1 MNASK
6 LGRSWR
12 IGLVRSFPARMRRPR
27 DRFVASVLVLSLL
40 CALLVIPLT
49 SSLTGKWMSQVF
61 SVLIFGVLLAYVRGL
76 SEKGVVYV
84 AAVLGLAYLFAI
96 SLTEGHLY
104 SSTLA
109 WVTLIPLAIFYVV
122 DPKAGGLW
130 MVLVIAV
137 DLLMAG
143 VAWVWGDQF
152 ASMNIAELPLMSLLD
167 YVLVSV
173 TLFLVPNFY
182 QQELEQHLQGRQ
194 QRQRELQ
201 AKQLELEQM
210 LRMREHFIG
219 TVSHE
224 LRTPMNAILGLNA
237 VLLERVQ
244 GNPDARKVLEYTRQS
259 ADHLMTVI
267 NDVLD
272 YSQFSSGNISA
283 RSERFAL
290 LETVHAAFD
299 LFQPKVKSTQLRYIC
314 QVAPEVPQWV
324 ETDKHRLMQVL
335 VNLLGNAIKFTHQGQ
350 VVLRVAVRPEGLE
363 FAVEDTGIGIAPQ
376 QQQRIFERFSQADAS
391 IQGRF
396 GGSGLGL
403 TISLQL
409 VHILGGKLQLES
421 QEGVGSRFWFCLP
434 LKAVAAPMAT
444 PAALASTPASAHHAL
459 RFLVV
464 DDHPINRLLVR
475 LLLQRKWPNA
485 LIVEVEDGVQAMHA
499 LSTQAGFDLVLL
511 DMVMPVMDGIETACA
526 MRASADALTRQTPVL
541 GLTAN
546 VSTLDLQRFKNAGLD
561 GLLLKPFE
569 TLRLYSEVERLT
581 AHAKPASARA

>member
-1 MNASK
+1 MNTRQ
-6 LGRSWR
+6 LWRSLR
-12 IGLVRSFPARMRRPR
+12 IGLVRRFPARIRQPR
-27 DRFVASVLVLSLL
+27 DKFFTRVLALALVSAVLAIFLTPSVTGQWLS
-40 CALLVIPLT
+40 
-49 SSLTGKWMSQVF
+49 GVF
-61 SVLIFGVLLAYVRGL
+61 SVLIFCILVAFVRGL
-76 SEKGVVYV
+76 PEKGVVYL
-84 AAVLGLAYLFAI
+84 AAVLGLAYIFTI
-96 SLTEGHLY
+96 SLTEGHVY
-104 SSTLA
+104 SSTMA
-109 WVTLIPLAIFYVV
+109 WIALIPLAIFYVIH
-122 DPKAGGLW
+122 PAAGAVW
-130 MVLVIAV
+130 MVLAIVIEA
-137 DLLMAG
+137 LMAG

-152 ASMNIAELPLMSLLD
+152 ASMNIPELPLMSLMD
-167 YVLVSV
+167 YLLVSV
-173 TLFLVPNFY
+173 TIFLVPNFY
-182 QQELEQHLQGRQ
+182 QQELEAHLQARR

-244 GNPDARKVLEYTRQS
+244 ANPRALKVLEYTRQS

-272 YSQFSSGNISA
+272 YSQFSSGHISA
-283 RSERFAL
+283 RAERFAL

-324 ETDKHRLMQVL
+324 ESDKHRLMQVL
-335 VNLLGNAIKFTHQGQ
+335 VNLLGNAIKFTREGQ
-350 VVLRVAVRPEGLE
+350 VALRVTARDGGLE
-363 FAVEDTGIGIAPQ
+363 FAVEDTGIGIATQ

-403 TISLQL
+403 TISQHL
-409 VHILGGKLQLES
+409 VHILGGQLQLES
-421 QEGVGSRFWFCLP
+421 KEGAGSRFWFWLP
-434 LKAVAAPMAT
+434 LQAVAAPQAT
-444 PAALASTPASAHHAL
+444 PMALAQTPSSAQQAL

-464 DDHPINRLLVR
+464 DDHPVNRLLLR
-475 LLLQRKWPNA
+475 LLLQRKWPHA
-485 LIVEVEDGVQAMHA
+485 HILEVEDGAQALDS
-499 LSTQAGFDLVLL
+499 LSTEPAFDLVLL
-511 DMVMPVMDGIETACA
+511 DMVMPVMDGIETART
-526 MRASADALTRQTPVL
+526 MRASDHALTRNTPVL

-546 VSTLDLQRFKNAGLD
+546 VSTVDLQRFRDAGLN

-569 TLRLYSEVERLT
+569 TLLLPTRL
-581 AHAKPASARA
+581 

>member
-1 MNASK
+1 MTTGQ
-6 LGRSWR
+6 LWR
-12 IGLVRSFPARMRRPR
+12 NWRVGLLRRFPARVRQPR
-27 DRFVASVLVLSLL
+27 NKFFARILALSTVIAAVGTLL
-40 CALLVIPLT
+40 TPT
-49 SSLTGKWMSQVF
+49 PTGKWMSGTF
-61 SVLIFGVLLAYVRGL
+61 SVLIFGAFIAFVRGL
-76 SEKGVVYV
+76 PEKRVVYL
-84 AAVLGLAYLFAI
+84 AASLSLGYLFAV
-96 SLTEGHLY
+96 SLTEGHIY
-104 SSTLA
+104 SSTMA
-109 WVTLIPLAIFYVV
+109 WMTLIPLTIFYVV
-122 DPKAGGLW
+122 SPKAGVVW
-130 MVLVIAV
+130 MVLTIALE
-137 DLLMAG
+137 LLTAG
-143 VAWVWGDQF
+143 VVWVWGDQF
-152 ASMNIAELPLMSLLD
+152 EYLDLAEMRLMSLMD
-167 YVLVSV
+167 YLVVSV
-173 TLFLVPNFY
+173 TLFLVPSFY
-182 QQELEQHLQGRQ
+182 QKELEAHLQERR

-244 GNPDARKVLEYTRQS
+244 GNPSALKVLEYTRQS

-272 YSQFSSGNISA
+272 YSQFSSGHISA
-283 RSERFAL
+283 RAERFAL

-335 VNLLGNAIKFTHQGQ
+335 VNLLGNAIKFTREGQ
-350 VVLRVAVRPEGLE
+350 VALRVSARDGGLE

-376 QQQRIFERFSQADAS
+376 QQQKIFERFSQADAS

-409 VHILGGKLQLES
+409 VHILGGQLKLES
-421 QEGVGSRFWFCLP
+421 KEGAGSRFWFWLP
-434 LKAVAAPMAT
+434 LKAVAAPQAT
-444 PAALASTPASAHHAL
+444 PAALAQAPSSTQQAL

-464 DDHPINRLLVR
+464 DDHPVNRLLLR
-475 LLLQRKWPNA
+475 LMLQRKWSHA
-485 LIVEVEDGVQAMHA
+485 HIVEMEDGAQAMHA
-499 LSTQAGFDLVLL
+499 LSTGPAFDLVLL
-511 DMVMPVMDGIETACA
+511 DMVMPVMDGIETARA
-526 MRASADALTRQTPVL
+526 MRASAHALTRNTPVL

-546 VSTLDLQRFKNAGLD
+546 VSTVDLQRFKDAGLN

-569 TLRLYSEVERLT
+569 MLHLYSEVERIT
-581 AHAKPASARA
+581 AQARHPGA

>member
-1 MNASK
+1 
-6 LGRSWR
+6 
-12 IGLVRSFPARMRRPR
+12 
-27 DRFVASVLVLSLL
+27 
-40 CALLVIPLT
+40 
-49 SSLTGKWMSQVF
+49 
-61 SVLIFGVLLAYVRGL
+61 
-76 SEKGVVYV
+76 
-84 AAVLGLAYLFAI
+84 
-96 SLTEGHLY
+96 
-104 SSTLA
+104 
-109 WVTLIPLAIFYVV
+109 
-122 DPKAGGLW
+122 
-130 MVLVIAV
+130 
-137 DLLMAG
+137 
-143 VAWVWGDQF
+143 
-152 ASMNIAELPLMSLLD
+152 MNIAELPLMSLLD

-314 QVAPEVPQWV
+314 QVEPDVPQWV

-350 VVLRVAVRPEGLE
+350 VVLRVAPSDGGLE
-363 FAVEDTGIGIAPQ
+363 FAVQDTGIGIAPQ

-434 LKAVAAPMAT
+434 LKAVAAPVAT
-444 PAALASTPASAHHAL
+444 PAALVSNPSSAHQAL

-475 LLLQRKWPNA
+475 LLLQRKWSNA
-485 LIVEVEDGVQAMHA
+485 LIVEVEDGAKALHA
-499 LSTQAGFDLVLL
+499 LATQTGFDLVLL
-511 DMVMPVMDGIETACA
+511 DMVMPVMDGIETARA
-526 MRASADALTRQTPVL
+526 MRASAHASTRQTPVL

-546 VSTLDLQRFKNAGLD
+546 VSTLDLQRFKEAGLD

-569 TLRLYSEVERLT
+569 MLGLYSEVERLT
-581 AHAKPASARA
+581 ATAGHASARA